1 MRKLAN
7 SIARDIASPAGKM
20 GSRSLFPVVAVP
32 RAFFGTF
39 FRFERKYYPRR
50 GGSPTVRAGVGAS
63 SSTRGKGY
71 APAGAPKGFPRGKQ
85 SARFALPCAP
95 LVVCLN
101 SGSLTA
107 IGGCIHWIPASLRSP
122 LETFGHR
129 SWRETHRTASP
140 NPHCSRRI
148 MPPVGNFLRQ
158 SCCSPTQAGAF
169 RSPPAPLRTVVVEIL
184 TE

>member
-1 MRKLAN
+1 M
-7 SIARDIASPAGKM
+7 
-20 GSRSLFPVVAVP
+20 P

-39 FRFERKYYPRR
+39 FRFERKYYPLR

-107 IGGCIHWIPASLRSP
+107 FGGCIHWM
-122 LETFGHR
+122 T
-129 SWRETHRTASP
+129 
-140 NPHCSRRI
+140 
-148 MPPVGNFLRQ
+148 VNFSNL
-158 SCCSPTQAGAF
+158 
-169 RSPPAPLRTVVVEIL
+169 I
-184 TE
+184 